1 MGDVCNLYI
10 YESLMHLIIVHELNV
25 LENTK
30 WGAAATFA
38 WSGFYRRKQKKE
50 HYVRNHSVFR
60 FSALNSQYKEFFF
73 RSIKRILKDQ
83 RRTDEGPTKEDRSS
97 SSSGVKGPFYLQSS
111 TIRLM
116 HQAVHKKACFV
127 RVSIS

>member
-1 MGDVCNLYI
+1 MMYVIYL

-50 HYVRNHSVFR
+50 HYLLSEIIPCSV
-60 FSALNSQYKEFFF
+60 SQLSTLNTKNFFF
-73 RSIKRILKDQ
+73 DQ
-83 RRTDEGPTKEDRSS
+83 SNE
-97 SSSGVKGPFYLQSS
+97 F
-111 TIRLM
+111 
-116 HQAVHKKACFV
+116 
-127 RVSIS
+127 